1 MYIFTHTTIV
11 VTVAYEVSVHT
22 LYVFITDRRS
32 CDHGYSILESHLYSR
47 VNKYSTTNID
57 PV

>member
-22 LYVFITDRRS
+22 LYVFIPDGRS
-32 CDHGYSILESHLYSR
+32 CDHVYSILESQLYSR
-47 VNKYSTTNID
+47 CHKDSTTSID
-57 PV
+57 SV